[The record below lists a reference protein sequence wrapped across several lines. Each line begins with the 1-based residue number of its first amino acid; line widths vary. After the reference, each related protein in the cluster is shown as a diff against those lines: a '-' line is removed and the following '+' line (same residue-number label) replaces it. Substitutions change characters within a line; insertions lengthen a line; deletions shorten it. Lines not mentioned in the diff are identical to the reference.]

1 MMAFDEAKYR
11 AAAKAAGYS
20 DDEIDSELGTKPVV
34 ASAPPPNETFS
45 DAQAKAKADYDAKVH
60 KMLNTNVT
68 VGDHT
73 YEIPSFFTSPAGIV
87 TAVGA
92 GIGLGTT
99 ILGAAVAAPKA
110 YNAIKDRWINKAPA
124 IDRTVDIPFTAPT
137 ASFDTKA
144 APAIANTGS
153 EWDEIIARSEQN
165 KAAKLADAAAKQ
177 GKPVVEAP
185 IVGVMPSGAAA
196 TPIPMP
202 PPPPPPPPV
211 SVTQAV
217 AQGGDVGQEL
227 KKVVAQELDQS
238 VAPMRAVPPPMAQ
251 AAAPQGV
258 PPQELRTGTGKP
270 AFAGQGP
277 EPTISTRTNKPQFK
291 DVYKDVSQVPTGYAF
306 VPNAQYIDI
315 PRQDLG
321 QAEYTKAYSGK
332 DFPATNELAREQ
344 SKDINRTLG
353 RATREEAKLAGLPPA
368 EVTPGIT
375 KMTTAGKKRVTVGGA
390 LGALVALPELANA
403 ASAAGQ
409 GNAAPARELGFDF
422 GTGALLAKL
431 FGGPAAAAGALALG
445 SSSLNADEQD
455 QLNYRRKIGAG
466 RGIAPPSAYKR

>member
-1 MMAFDEAKYR
+1 MAFDEAKYR

-20 DDEIDSELGTKPVV
+20 DDEIDSELGTKPIA
-34 ASAPPPNETFS
+34 ASAPPPTETFS
-45 DAQAKAKADYDAKVH
+45 DATAKARAEYDAKVH

-68 VGDHT
+68 VGDQT

-87 TAVGA
+87 TAAGA
-92 GIGLGTT
+92 GVGLGAT

-110 YNAIKDRWINKAPA
+110 YNAIKDRWISKAPA
-124 IDRTVDIPFTAPT
+124 IDRTVDIPFEGPKPT
-137 ASFDTKA
+137 LNAKA
-144 APAIANTGS
+144 APPATNAVS
-153 EWDEIIARSEQN
+153 EWDAIIAQSEQN
-165 KAAKLADAAAKQ
+165 KAAKAADAAARQ
-177 GKPVVEAP
+177 GKPIIEAP
-185 IVGVMPSGAAA
+185 IVGVMPSGAPA

-211 SVTQAV
+211 NMTQAV
-217 AQGGDVGQEL
+217 AEGGNVTKAVNQTVANMVDQPAPVG
-227 KKVVAQELDQS
+227 S
-238 VAPMRAVPPPMAQ
+238 VQPPNPVQQ
-251 AAAPQGV
+251 AV

-277 EPTISTRTNKPQFK
+277 EPTISSRTNKPQFK
-291 DVYKDVSQVPTGYAF
+291 DVYKDVSQVPTGFAF

-321 QAEYTKAYSGK
+321 QAEYTKAYSGR

-368 EVTPGIT
+368 DITPGIT

-403 ASAAGQ
+403 ASEAGQ
-409 GNAAPARELGFDF
+409 GNASPARELAFDF

-455 QLNYRRKIGAG
+455 QLNYRRRVGSG
-466 RGIAPPSAYKR
+466 RGIAPPSAYFR

>member
-20 DDEIDSELGTKPVV
+20 DDEIDSELGTKPIA
-34 ASAPPPNETFS
+34 ASAPPPTETFS
-45 DAQAKAKADYDAKVH
+45 DATAKARAEYDAKVH

-68 VGDHT
+68 VGDQT

-87 TAVGA
+87 TAAGA
-92 GIGLGTT
+92 GVGLGAT

-110 YNAIKDRWINKAPA
+110 YNAIKDRWISKAPA
-124 IDRTVDIPFTAPT
+124 IDRTVDIPFEGPKPT
-137 ASFDTKA
+137 LNAKA
-144 APAIANTGS
+144 APPAANAVS
-153 EWDEIIARSEQN
+153 EWDAIIAQSEQN
-165 KAAKLADAAAKQ
+165 KAAKAADAAARQ
-177 GKPVVEAP
+177 GKPIIEAP
-185 IVGVMPSGAAA
+185 IVGVMPSGAPA

-211 SVTQAV
+211 NITQAIAEGGNVTKAVSQTV
-217 AQGGDVGQEL
+217 ANMVDQPAPVGSVQPPNP
-227 KKVVAQELDQS
+227 AQ
-238 VAPMRAVPPPMAQ
+238 Q
-251 AAAPQGV
+251 AV

-277 EPTISTRTNKPQFK
+277 EPTISSRTNKPQFK
-291 DVYKDVSQVPTGYAF
+291 DVYKDVSQVPTGFAF

-321 QAEYTKAYSGK
+321 QAEYTKAYSGR

-368 EVTPGIT
+368 DVTPGIT

-403 ASAAGQ
+403 ASEAGQ

-455 QLNYRRKIGAG
+455 QLNYRRRVGSG
-466 RGIAPPSAYKR
+466 RGIAPPSAYFR

>member
-20 DDEIDSELGTKPVV
+20 DDEIDSELGTKPVA

-68 VGDHT
+68 VGDQT

-99 ILGAAVAAPKA
+99 ILGSAVAVPKA
-110 YNAIKDRWINKAPA
+110 YNAIKDRWVSKAPA

-137 ASFDTKA
+137 ASFDAKA

-185 IVGVMPSGAAA
+185 IVGVMPSGAPAM
-196 TPIPMP
+196 PVPMP
-202 PPPPPPPPV
+202 PPPPPAPPV

-217 AQGGDVGQEL
+217 TQGGDVGQEL
-227 KKVVAQELDQS
+227 KKVVAQELDQP
-238 VAPMRAVPPPMAQ
+238 VAPMRPVPPPMTQ
-251 AAAPQGV
+251 AATPQGV
-258 PPQELRTGTGKP
+258 PPELRTGTGKP

-291 DVYKDVSQVPTGYAF
+291 DVYKDVSQVPQGYAF

-321 QAEYTKAYSGK
+321 QAEYTKAYSGR

-403 ASAAGQ
+403 ASEAGQ

-455 QLNYRRKIGAG
+455 QLNYRRKVGAG
-466 RGIAPPSAYKR
+466 RGIAPPSAYFR

>member
-1 MMAFDEAKYR
+1 MAFDEAKYR

-20 DDEIDSELGTKPVV
+20 DDEIDSELGTKPIA
-34 ASAPPPNETFS
+34 ASAPPPTETFS
-45 DAQAKAKADYDAKVH
+45 DATAKARAEYDAKVH
-60 KMLNTNVT
+60 KMLNTNIT
-68 VGDHT
+68 IGDQT

-87 TAVGA
+87 TAAGA
-92 GIGLGTT
+92 GVGLGAT

-110 YNAIKDRWINKAPA
+110 YNAIKDRWISKAPA
-124 IDRTVDIPFTAPT
+124 IDRTVDIPFEGPKPT
-137 ASFDTKA
+137 LNAKA
-144 APAIANTGS
+144 APPAANAVS
-153 EWDEIIARSEQN
+153 EWDAIIAQSEQN
-165 KAAKLADAAAKQ
+165 KAAKAADAAARQ
-177 GKPVVEAP
+177 GKPIIEAP
-185 IVGVMPSGAAA
+185 IVGVMPSGAPA

-211 SVTQAV
+211 NMTQAV
-217 AQGGDVGQEL
+217 AEGGNVTKAVNQTVANMVDQPAPVGSVQPPSP
-227 KKVVAQELDQS
+227 AQ
-238 VAPMRAVPPPMAQ
+238 Q
-251 AAAPQGV
+251 AV

-277 EPTISTRTNKPQFK
+277 EPTISSRTNKPQFK
-291 DVYKDVSQVPTGYAF
+291 DVYKDVSQVPTGFAF

-321 QAEYTKAYSGK
+321 QAEYTKAYSGR

-368 EVTPGIT
+368 DITPGIT

-403 ASAAGQ
+403 ASEAGQ
-409 GNAAPARELGFDF
+409 GNASPARELAFDF

-455 QLNYRRKIGAG
+455 QLNYRRRVGSG
-466 RGIAPPSAYKR
+466 RGIAPPSAYFR

>member
-1 MMAFDEAKYR
+1 MAFDEAKYR

-20 DDEIDSELGTKPVV
+20 DDEIDSELGTKPIA
-34 ASAPPPNETFS
+34 ASAPPPTETFS
-45 DAQAKAKADYDAKVH
+45 DATAKARAEYDAKVH
-60 KMLNTNVT
+60 KMLNTNIT
-68 VGDHT
+68 VGDQT

-87 TAVGA
+87 TAAGA
-92 GIGLGTT
+92 GIGLGAT

-110 YNAIKDRWINKAPA
+110 YNAIKDRWISKAPA
-124 IDRTVDIPFTAPT
+124 IDRTVDIPFEGPKPT
-137 ASFDTKA
+137 LNAKAA
-144 APAIANTGS
+144 APATNAVS
-153 EWDEIIARSEQN
+153 EWDAIIAQSEQN
-165 KAAKLADAAAKQ
+165 KAAKAADAAARQ
-177 GKPVVEAP
+177 GKPIIEAP
-185 IVGVMPSGAAA
+185 IVGVMPSGAPA

-211 SVTQAV
+211 NMTQAV
-217 AQGGDVGQEL
+217 AEGGNVTKAVNQTVANMVDQPAPVGSVQPPNP
-227 KKVVAQELDQS
+227 AQ
-238 VAPMRAVPPPMAQ
+238 Q
-251 AAAPQGV
+251 AV

-277 EPTISTRTNKPQFK
+277 EPTISSRTNKPQFK
-291 DVYKDVSQVPTGYAF
+291 DVYKDVSQVPTGFAF

-321 QAEYTKAYSGK
+321 QAEYTKAYSGR

-368 EVTPGIT
+368 DITPGIT

-403 ASAAGQ
+403 ASEAGQ

-455 QLNYRRKIGAG
+455 QLNYRRRVGSG
-466 RGIAPPSAYKR
+466 RGIAPPSAYFR